1 MSSVSG
7 QISANSVSAI
17 DRDSVLLEVK
27 NLNVQFDTFRGV
39 VRAVEGTSFEVR
51 KGRTVGMVGESGCG
65 KSVTALAIMNILS
78 ASARMPSGE
87 ILYHKDDEI
96 VDIASYPSM
105 SREMLS
111 IRGSEI
117 SMIFQEPMS
126 SFCPVYTVGFQI
138 AESLR
143 FHQDLD
149 KDEARDRT
157 VELLGRVG
165 IAAPERR
172 FNSYPFELSGG
183 MCQRAMIA
191 MALIGNPAML
201 IADEPTTALDV
212 TIQAQIINLMKD
224 LQAEYGMSMIFITHD
239 LGVISDVADDVVV
252 MYLGHVVE
260 QGPVDEVY
268 DSPEHPYTVGLMS
281 SIPSVGYKGKL
292 NLIEGSIPSPFERE
306 EGCPFRNRCPYAMDR
321 CTEMPPLFKTGENH
335 LSRCWLYENRSVR

>member
-1 MSSVSG
+1 
-7 QISANSVSAI
+7 
-17 DRDSVLLEVK
+17 
-27 NLNVQFDTFRGV
+27 
-39 VRAVEGTSFEVR
+39 
-51 KGRTVGMVGESGCG
+51 MVGESGCG

-78 ASARMPSGE
+78 ASARMPTGE
-87 ILYHKDDEI
+87 ILYYKDGKPTN
-96 VDIASYPSM
+96 IAAFRSM
-105 SREMLS
+105 SREMLA
-111 IRGSEI
+111 IRGAEI

-126 SFCPVYTVGFQI
+126 SFCPVYTVGYQI

-143 FHQDLD
+143 YHRDIT
-149 KDEARDRT
+149 KEEAKSQT
-157 VELLGRVG
+157 IELLGRVG
-165 IAAPERR
+165 IASPERR
-172 FNSYPFELSGG
+172 YNSYPFELSGG

-224 LQAEYGMSMIFITHD
+224 LQAEYGMSMLFITHD
-239 LGVISDVADDVVV
+239 LGVISDVSDDVVV

-260 QGPVDEVY
+260 EGPVSEVF

-306 EGCPFRNRCPYAMDR
+306 VGCPFRNRCPYVMER
-321 CTEMPPLFKTGENH
+321 CSEMPPLFKTGEQH
-335 LSRCWLYENRSVR
+335 LSRCWLYEDAQVE